1 LSAKIDL
8 GENILAISLVD
19 LKNGNNGLIIPGQA
33 KGDRLG
39 DALDS
44 TGDINGDGIEDLVVT
59 APNAGIP
66 STNASSYY
74 DSDLRGEAYVVFGTP
89 KDKNPAN
96 NLNSLNGSNGFT
108 VSGLDAAHQL
118 GSSVSMGDLNGD
130 GIDDL
135 VLGAPGAGLNV
146 NRYGYTYSEN
156 NGEAYVIFGQ
166 KQGFNANFNLQSLN
180 GNNGFILK
188 GIDASDLLG
197 TTVASAG
204 DLNDDGIDDLAVSAI
219 GGGQPVTNSGGF
231 TASDRRGEVYVVF
244 GKKSGFDTRVNLFN
258 LNGSNGFILDGQ
270 DANDSLGSALS
281 NVGDINGDKID
292 DLVIGAANA
301 GNILNSEFA
310 NGDSDQRGE
319 VYLVFGS
326 KSGFNSRFSVKERLT
341 ISGTGLEDNL
351 GTAVSSAGDLNGDGI
366 NDLILGAANASTSG
380 EYTQEGQAYVL
391 FGRQGGF
398 GDQVDLNSL
407 NGKNGFSLAGINS
420 GDGLGNA
427 LSAGDFNGD
436 GISDLLVGASNAG
449 KGKGEVY
456 LIFGDRNGFPSQ
468 VNLANLS
475 SSAGMKITG
484 LRSEDLLGGAVSS
497 GGDLNSDGAD
507 DLVVSAP
514 GVDLGNRDTKEGTT
528 YVIYGIPKNPIKR
541 GTPYSDRLT
550 GNSQNNEIFGDS
562 GDDTITGEDGNDSL
576 SGEVGGDSLL
586 GGNGTDSLNGGDN
599 NDTLL
604 GGTGDDTLFGGN
616 NQDRLLGEEG
626 NDRLV
631 GGTDNDSL
639 EGGGGNDTLFG
650 ADPNNFGVQLNE
662 QDTLVGGAGT
672 DLFILGDKNQV
683 YYDDRNAQ
691 TEGAADYGLISDF
704 NPAQDKIQ
712 LKGDRSLYSLSF
724 YNDAQGTT
732 LASIFYRQPGAT
744 PERVG
749 IIKNVSSSLTL
760 SNSAFIFLPNES
772 AFNIIGGATSYND
785 RLSGGV
791 LNDQISGN
799 SGDDTLSGGDGND
812 SLSGEVGGDSLLG
825 DSGNDTLNGG
835 NNNDTLFGAAGND
848 VLDGGNNQDRLV
860 GDDGEDLLLGGTDND
875 LLEGGIGNDTLNG
888 TNPNDTALQLAEQ
901 DTLIGGAGRDLFILG
916 DRERIYYSDRNVRTE
931 GSTDYALIKDF
942 NSTQDIIQLKGDR
955 SSYRLSFFAGTNGS
969 TLANIFYLESG
980 ATPERVGIIE
990 NVAADLTINNNAFT
1004 FI

>member
-1 LSAKIDL
+1 
-8 GENILAISLVD
+8 LAISLVD
-19 LKNGNNGLIIPGQA
+19 LNNGNNGLIIPGQA

-39 DALDS
+39 EAVES
-44 TGDINGDGIEDLVVT
+44 TGDLNGDGIDDLVVT

-66 STNASSYY
+66 STNANSYY
-74 DSDLRGEAYVVFGTP
+74 ESDRRGKAYVVFGAP
-89 KDKNPAN
+89 KGKSPAN
-96 NLNSLNGSNGFT
+96 NLNNLNGSNGFT
-108 VSGLDAAHQL
+108 VSGLDAAYQL
-118 GSSVSMGDLNGD
+118 GSAVSTGDLNGD

-166 KQGFNANFNLQSLN
+166 KQGFNAKFDLQSLN
-180 GNNGFILK
+180 GSNGFILK

-197 TTVASAG
+197 TTVTSAG
-204 DLNDDGIDDLAVSAI
+204 DLNGDNIDDLAVSAI
-219 GGGQPVTNSGGF
+219 GSGQAVTNSGGF

-244 GKKSGFDTRVNLFN
+244 GKKSGFDTRPNLFN
-258 LNGSNGFILDGQ
+258 LNGSNGFIVDGK

-281 NVGDINGDKID
+281 NVGDINGDGVD

-301 GNILNSEFA
+301 GNVLNSKFA
-310 NGDSDQRGE
+310 DGDSDQRGE

-326 KSGFNSRFSVKERLT
+326 KSGFNSRFSVKDRLT

-366 NDLILGAANASTSG
+366 KDLILGAANASTSG

-398 GDQVDLNSL
+398 GEQVDLNSL
-407 NGKNGFSLAGINS
+407 NGKNGFSLAGIS
-420 GDGLGNA
+420 PGDGLGNA

-436 GISDLLVGASNAG
+436 GISDLLVGASQTG

-456 LIFGDRNGFPSQ
+456 LIFGDRNGFTSQ

-475 SSAGMKITG
+475 SSVGLKMTG
-484 LRSEDLLGGAVSS
+484 LSNEDLLGGAVSS
-497 GGDLNSDGAD
+497 GGDLNNDGAD

-514 GVDLGNRDTKEGTT
+514 GVDLGNGDTREGTA

-550 GNSQNNEIFGDS
+550 GTNQDDQIFGDS

-576 SGEVGGDSLL
+576 SGDGGGDSLL
-586 GGNGTDSLNGGDN
+586 GGNGIDTLAGGDN

-604 GGTGDDTLFGGN
+604 GGVGEDILNGGN

-639 EGGGGNDTLFG
+639 EGGAGNDILFG
-650 ADPNNFGVQLNE
+650 FDPRNLGVQLNE
-662 QDTLVGGAGT
+662 QDTLVGGVGK

-683 YYDDRNAQ
+683 YYDDRNSQ
-691 TEGAADYGLISDF
+691 TEGSADYALIRDF
-704 NPAQDKIQ
+704 NLAQDKIQ

-732 LASIFYRQPGAT
+732 LANIFYRQPGAT

-749 IIKNVSSSLTL
+749 ILKNVASSLTL
-760 SNSAFIFLPNES
+760 SNSAFVFLPNEP
-772 AFNIIGGATSYND
+772 AFNIVGGATPYND
-785 RLSGGV
+785 RISGGV

-812 SLSGEVGGDSLLG
+812 SLSGDGGGDSLFG

-835 NNNDTLFGAAGND
+835 DNNDTLFGAAGND

-860 GDDGEDLLLGGTDND
+860 GDEGEDLLLGGTDND
-875 LLEGGIGNDTLNG
+875 FLEGGIGNDTLNG
-888 TNPNDTALQLAEQ
+888 TNPNDAALQLAEQ
-901 DTLIGGAGRDLFILG
+901 DTLIGGAGRDLFMLG
-916 DRERIYYSDRNVRTE
+916 DSSRIYYNDRNLRTE

-942 NSTQDIIQLKGDR
+942 NTSQDQIQLKGDR
-955 SSYRLSFFAGTNGS
+955 SSYRLSFFAGGNGT
-969 TLANIFYLESG
+969 TLANIFYQEPG
-980 ATPERVGIIE
+980 GTAERVGIIDD
-990 NVAADLTINNNAFT
+990 VAADLTINNNAFT